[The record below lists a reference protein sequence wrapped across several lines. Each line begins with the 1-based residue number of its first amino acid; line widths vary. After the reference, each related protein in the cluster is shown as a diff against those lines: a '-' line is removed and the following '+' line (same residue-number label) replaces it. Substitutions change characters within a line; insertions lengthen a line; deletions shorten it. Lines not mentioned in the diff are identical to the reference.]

1 MGNINRS
8 IVLSF
13 RDVLLWFTFFI
24 VIGSECFQTQY
35 KFPLLFAL
43 FNILSKVIFVTSL
56 ILHIIRCL
64 RYKKQFFTKYD
75 ILLLLLFSWLVCSSI
90 LNGHSWIMQ
99 VPFVM
104 KSLSIRYIFTLYTP
118 NRKEKIIT
126 ILSSVFTFIVYLNF
140 FQLLFFSSIM
150 GYVDGDKVYLI
161 STNYNQFGAVFMP
174 AIFLKIIESF
184 QTGCKRSLILLFVVC
199 VASVAIEGSATATI
213 SILLLLLTVVFV
225 KKYFFLKVEN
235 ISILVGIVLFFF
247 TFVLP
252 VLSIF
257 NVPFVSSFVE
267 GLGKDMTFSHRT
279 SIWIYAL
286 FQISYSPLIGY
297 GVCDKEW
304 FQLLLSNAVNTHNIV
319 LHVLIQGGV
328 VGLILFAMF
337 VYTGIKQVLSV
348 ENKYQRSLLIAVVII
363 FFLMSQFEVYINTF
377 VYMFVFFMFISKDVL
392 TCKFIEK

>member
-1 MGNINRS
+1 M
-8 IVLSF
+8 
-13 RDVLLWFTFFI
+13 
-24 VIGSECFQTQY
+24 
-35 KFPLLFAL
+35 
-43 FNILSKVIFVTSL
+43 
-56 ILHIIRCL
+56 
-64 RYKKQFFTKYD
+64 
-75 ILLLLLFSWLVCSSI
+75 
-90 LNGHSWIMQ
+90 
-99 VPFVM
+99 
-104 KSLSIRYIFTLYTP
+104 
-118 NRKEKIIT
+118 
-126 ILSSVFTFIVYLNF
+126 
-140 FQLLFFSSIM
+140 
-150 GYVDGDKVYLI
+150 
-161 STNYNQFGAVFMP
+161 
-174 AIFLKIIESF
+174 
-184 QTGCKRSLILLFVVC
+184 
-199 VASVAIEGSATATI
+199 
-213 SILLLLLTVVFV
+213 
-225 KKYFFLKVEN
+225 
-235 ISILVGIVLFFF
+235 FFF